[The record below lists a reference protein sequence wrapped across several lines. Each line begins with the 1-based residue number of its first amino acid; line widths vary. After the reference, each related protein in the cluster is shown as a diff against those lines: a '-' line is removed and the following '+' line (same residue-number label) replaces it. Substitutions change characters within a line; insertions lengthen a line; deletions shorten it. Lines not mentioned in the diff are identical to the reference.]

1 MSKSITI
8 LIFYTIAMLQI
19 KLLTVG
25 TRMLALA
32 EIVLAINVLALSLKL
47 IPLTPLKPIAIVTI
61 ALIVARCLHSMLTV
75 IQTIYDAVL
84 VHALLVDSNLN
95 SALRLYSRT
104 SKNDYCLNRQNL
116 ILFYPLPFP
125 LSTRGASQKSTNLAT
140 GMSTIENTCCTC
152 LNIRIAGSRVTPASA
167 MLHLTLKYVCK
178 PRTYRGFSLS
188 STLNTKALH
197 QKIYEPPLIHQI
209 IPKLVDSLTQ
219 LYDRH
224 PYYVGHLPIVLV

>member
-8 LIFYTIAMLQI
+8 LIFYIIVMLQI

-25 TRMLALA
+25 TRILALV
-32 EIVLAINVLALSLKL
+32 EIVLAINVLVLSLKL
-47 IPLTPLKPIAIVTI
+47 IPLTLPKPIAIVTI
-61 ALIVARCLHSMLTV
+61 ALIVARCLYSILTV

-84 VHALLVDSNLN
+84 VYALLVDSNLN

-116 ILFYPLPFP
+116 ILFYPLPFL
-125 LSTRGASQKSTNLAT
+125 LSTYRASQKLTNLAT
-140 GMSTIENTCCTC
+140 GMLTIENICCTC
-152 LNIRIAGSRVTPASA
+152 LNIRIGSSRVTPASA
-167 MLHLTLKYVCK
+167 ILHLILKYVYK
-178 PRTYRGFSLS
+178 LRTYRGFSLS
-188 STLNTKALH
+188 LTLNTKALY
-197 QKIYEPPLIHQI
+197 QKIYEPPLIYQI

-219 LYDRH
+219 LYDRY

>member
-8 LIFYTIAMLQI
+8 LIFYIIVMLQI

-25 TRMLALA
+25 TRILALA
-32 EIVLAINVLALSLKL
+32 EIVLAINVLVLSLKL
-47 IPLTPLKPIAIVTI
+47 IPLTLPKPIAIVTI
-61 ALIVARCLHSMLTV
+61 ALIVARCLYSILTV

-84 VHALLVDSNLN
+84 VYALLVDSNLN

-125 LSTRGASQKSTNLAT
+125 LSTYRASQKLTNLAT
-140 GMSTIENTCCTC
+140 GMLTTENICCTC
-152 LNIRIAGSRVTPASA
+152 LNIRIGSSRVTPASA
-167 MLHLTLKYVCK
+167 ILHLILKYVYK
-178 PRTYRGFSLS
+178 LRTYRGFSLS
-188 STLNTKALH
+188 LTLNTKALY
-197 QKIYEPPLIHQI
+197 QKIYEPPLIYQI

-219 LYDRH
+219 LYDRY